1 MGRAT
6 DLNAFAGKLRHISS
20 VHFVSSATLTGQVG
34 DYMHEG
40 RVVTKRLLIPI
51 ETTAHWRQPV
61 GNGIVYQ
68 DNASKGE
75 ARSKSKIVIAN
86 KDSNKINM
94 TII

>member
-1 MGRAT
+1 MTGRMG
-6 DLNAFAGKLRHISS
+6 G
-20 VHFVSSATLTGQVG
+20 
-34 DYMHEG
+34 YMHEG
-40 RVVTKRLLIPI
+40 RVVTKRFLIPI
-51 ETTAHWRQPV
+51 ETTAHRRQAA

-94 TII
+94 NII